1 MRNMARKNQDDV
13 LRISARDLVRTR
25 KFNQK
30 MYRMRMQIQ
39 GVSLRIQTMQSTAD
53 MARAMKGVTSAMKS
67 MNKQLNLPQI
77 QRILADFEKSNAQM
91 AEKGE
96 VMNDTLDTVIDEEGD
111 EDADVDE
118 EIEKVIEQANIEFRN
133 KMGVTNVTPVAVQN
147 NEENELDARLEAF
160 KASMAK

>member
-1 MRNMARKNQDDV
+1 MARKNQDDV

-53 MARAMKGVTSAMKS
+53 MTRAMKGVTSAMKS

-77 QRILADFEKSNAQM
+77 QRILADFEKSNA
-91 AEKGE
+91 
-96 VMNDTLDTVIDEEGD
+96 
-111 EDADVDE
+111 
-118 EIEKVIEQANIEFRN
+118 
-133 KMGVTNVTPVAVQN
+133 
-147 NEENELDARLEAF
+147 
-160 KASMAK
+160 